1 MSDTDVRTRAVE
13 WFVLLASG
21 NATPQ
26 ERRDW
31 AAWHAADPAHQAEWD
46 RVERVQRMM
55 SGVPAD
61 LASSTLRRPAPR
73 RRQLLKSAA
82 IAGTAGVLGYGL
94 WRESDGPV
102 SAAWFA
108 DHRTAT
114 GEQHRLA
121 LKDGSV
127 VVMNTAT
134 ALDVRFDRH
143 WRALHLYEGEVFIE
157 TASAL
162 GADVG
167 ANGARDPRPLIVET
181 RFGRVRALGT
191 RFLLR
196 LEDRRLNVAVMD
208 SAVEVRGTSGA
219 VRRLDAGQQVEVEGT
234 TIGRVEAIA
243 GDMAAWTA
251 GHLIV
256 DNARLGDVV
265 AELDRY
271 RRGRLGCDPRVAEL
285 RVSGAFPVLDV
296 DRALAALAAT
306 LPVRVDR
313 ANAYWAT
320 VRPRGA

>member
-1 MSDTDVRTRAVE
+1 MSDADARTRAVE

-26 ERRDW
+26 ERREW
-31 AAWHAADPAHQAEWD
+31 AAWHAADPAHQVEWE

-61 LASSTLRRPAPR
+61 LASPTLRRPAPR

-82 IAGTAGVLGYGL
+82 IAGTASVLGYGL
-94 WRESDGPV
+94 WRESDGLGT
-102 SAAWFA
+102 SAWFA

-121 LKDGSV
+121 LADGSV

-134 ALDVRFDRH
+134 ALDVRFDAQARSL
-143 WRALHLYEGEVFIE
+143 RLHEGEIFIE
-157 TASAL
+157 TATAL
-162 GADVG
+162 GA
-167 ANGARDPRPLIVET
+167 AGARDPRPLIVDT
-181 RFGRVRALGT
+181 AVGRVRALGT

-196 LEDRRLNVAVMD
+196 FEDRRLNVAVVD
-208 SAVEVRGTSGA
+208 SAVEIRSTRGA
-219 VRRLDAGQQVEVEGT
+219 VRRLDAGQQVGVDET
-234 TIGRVEAIA
+234 SIGRTESIS
-243 GDMAAWTA
+243 GDMTAWT
-251 GHLIV
+251 GGSLIV

-271 RRGRLGCDPRVAEL
+271 RRGRLGCDPRVSEL

-296 DRALAALAAT
+296 DRALSALEAT

>member
-1 MSDTDVRTRAVE
+1 MSESDARTRAVE

-26 ERRDW
+26 DRRDW
-31 AAWHAADPAHQAEWD
+31 AAWHAADPAHQREWD

-61 LASSTLRRPAPR
+61 LASSALRRPAPR

-94 WRESDGPV
+94 WRETGGDFGS
-102 SAAWFA
+102 AWFA

-121 LKDGSV
+121 LDDGSV

-134 ALDVRFDRH
+134 ALDVRFDRQ
-143 WRALHLYEGEVFIE
+143 WRALRLHEGEVFIE
-157 TASAL
+157 TAHAL
-162 GADVG
+162 GVDVG
-167 ANGARDPRPLIVET
+167 ARGARDPRPLIVET

-196 LEDRRLNVAVMD
+196 IEDRRLNVAVMD
-208 SAVEVRGTSGA
+208 SAVEVRSTQGA
-219 VRRLDAGQQVEVEGT
+219 VRRLDAGQQVDVDDVS
-234 TIGRVEAIA
+234 IGRVELIA
-243 GDMAAWTA
+243 ADISAWT
-251 GHLIV
+251 GGSLIV
-256 DNARLGDVV
+256 DNARLADVI

-271 RRGRLGCDPRVAEL
+271 RRGRLGCDPRVSEL

-296 DRALAALAAT
+296 DRALAALEAT

>member
-1 MSDTDVRTRAVE
+1 MSADDARTRAVE

-21 NATPQ
+21 TATAQ

-61 LASSTLRRPAPR
+61 LASPALRRPAPR

-94 WRESDGPV
+94 WRDTDGIRG
-102 SAAWFA
+102 AAWFA

-114 GEQHRLA
+114 GEQQRLA
-121 LKDGSV
+121 LADGSV
-127 VVMNTAT
+127 VVMNTAS
-134 ALDVRFDRH
+134 ALDVRFDRQ
-143 WRALHLYEGEVFIE
+143 WRALRLHEGEVFIE
-157 TASAL
+157 TATAL
-162 GADVG
+162 GAVG
-167 ANGARDPRPLIVET
+167 AHDPRPLVVET

-196 LEDRRLNVAVMD
+196 LEDRHLNVAVLD
-208 SAVEVRGTSGA
+208 SAVEVRAASGA
-219 VRRLDAGQQVEVEGT
+219 VRRLDAGQQVGVDDAS
-234 TIGRVEAIA
+234 IGRVEPIA
-243 GDMAAWTA
+243 AELSAWT
-251 GHLIV
+251 GGSLIV
-256 DNARLGDVV
+256 DNARLADVIG
-265 AELDRY
+265 ELDRY
-271 RRGRLGCDPRVAEL
+271 RRGRLGCDPRVSEL

-296 DRALAALAAT
+296 DRALVALEAT

>member
-1 MSDTDVRTRAVE
+1 MSESDARTRAVE

-21 NATPQ
+21 TATPQ

-31 AAWHAADPAHQAEWD
+31 AAWHAADPAHQVEWD

-61 LASSTLRRPAPR
+61 LASPALRRPAPR

-94 WRESDGPV
+94 WRENDG
-102 SAAWFA
+102 ALGGAWFA

-121 LKDGSV
+121 LADGSV

-134 ALDVRFDRH
+134 ALDVRFDRQ
-143 WRALHLYEGEVFIE
+143 WRALRLHEGEVFIE
-157 TASAL
+157 TAHAL
-162 GADVG
+162 GVDIG
-167 ANGARDPRPLIVET
+167 PNGARDPRPLIVET

-196 LEDRRLNVAVMD
+196 IEDRHLNVAVMD
-208 SAVEVRGTSGA
+208 SAVEVRSTQGA
-219 VRRLDAGQQVEVEGT
+219 VRRLDAGQQVGVDEAS
-234 TIGRVEAIA
+234 IGRVEPIA
-243 GDMAAWTA
+243 ADLAAWT
-251 GHLIV
+251 GGSLIV
-256 DNARLGDVV
+256 DNARLGDVI

-271 RRGRLGCDPRVAEL
+271 RRGRLGCDPRVSEL
-285 RVSGAFPVLDV
+285 RVSGAFTVLDI
-296 DRALAALAAT
+296 DRALAALEAT